1 MVQAIDLH
9 LDNPNSGF
17 FFQQSSASAQ
27 QHLPKFL
34 SVHSLNSSSERN
46 GDVKPLLRE
55 RLTVLGPTQPSRI
68 EVSYGPFEAKQSL
81 PAKLVIPLLHFPL
94 ENLSIP
100 FDNSEHTLLDITAH
114 VVNTELRRENPVL
127 RVLFHSGKHFHSF
140 TEEDAADKRTEEDH
154 TWEDDPNSKMMETC
168 IALKVESQNEGESPL
183 ITTCVPK
190 GLDGVCLASAAV
202 PFHWWK
208 TSTLSPSFPSLSS
221 RVPVAT
227 PKPNKAVR
235 NLIELSY
242 TVYETVAG
250 QCAFHRAI
258 HKDKWHKM
266 PGHHHKNSRR
276 SHTTF
281 PPANAILIQSATL
294 IGSLRL
300 LPNMYAPRDLVS
312 SEGTVALS
320 PTLRFVS
327 SAAPLYPQSFL
338 YVTVLLDAASH
349 LSKDEPY
356 AVVVRYLSSPSQ
368 ESYPKN
374 PHEIK
379 RISNSLNSI
388 LVSII

>member
-1 MVQAIDLH
+1 MQAIDLH
-9 LDNPNSGF
+9 LDNSNSGF
-17 FFQQSSASAQ
+17 FFQQSLGLAKQQQ
-27 QHLPKFL
+27 QHLSKFL
-34 SVHSLNSSSERN
+34 SIHSFN
-46 GDVKPLLRE
+46 GSLDHNKDVKPLLRE
-55 RLTVLGPTQPSRI
+55 RLAILGPTQPSRI

-81 PAKLVIPLLHFPL
+81 PAKLVIPVLHFPH

-140 TEEDAADKRTEEDH
+140 NEEDATEKKSEEDH
-154 TWEDDPNSKMMETC
+154 MWEDEPSSKMMETC
-168 IALKVESQNEGESPL
+168 IALKVESQNMAETPL

-190 GLDGVCLASAAV
+190 GMDGVCLASVAV
-202 PFHWWK
+202 PFNWWK

-221 RVPVAT
+221 RMPVAT

-250 QCAFHRAI
+250 QCAFHQAI
-258 HKDKWHKM
+258 HKDKWHKL
-266 PGHHHKNSRR
+266 PGHHKNSRR
-276 SHTTF
+276 PHTTF

-312 SEGTVALS
+312 SEGTIALS

-338 YVTVLLDAASH
+338 YVTVLLDTASQ

-356 AVVVRYLSSPSQ
+356 AVVVR
-368 ESYPKN
+368 
-374 PHEIK
+374 
-379 RISNSLNSI
+379 
-388 LVSII
+388 